1 MCSTLGYSNSFDEIT
16 SNSNSPHL
24 DLISIDIGGE
34 DLNVWK
40 SITKFRSNVVVIE
53 TNSSIESFLTP
64 NQSKLN
70 SQTNFHHMVN
80 YAKKLIIR

>member
-1 MCSTLGYSNSFDEIT
+1 VAWVLSKKQSIVHVKF
-16 SNSNSPHL
+16 SNSPHL

-40 SITKFRSNVVVIE
+40 SITKFRSNVFVIE
-53 TNSSIESFLTP
+53 INSSIESFLTP

-80 YAKKLIIR
+80 YAKS